1 MADGWLVR
9 VEIEAGRGEMT
20 PLVFAVAIGDHQEAI
35 EAARQSPDVAQEQA
49 RPRTLAEPWP
59 IFSAN
64 IVAPIDARTVE
75 KLNLQPG
82 ELWNVY
88 RPEMTDRIR
97 FATKP

>member
-9 VEIEAGRGEMT
+9 VEVEAGRGEIT
-20 PLVFAVAIGDHQEAI
+20 PLVFAVAINDFQAAI

-59 IFSAN
+59 IVSAN
-64 IVAPIDARTVE
+64 IVAAIDLRTLE
-75 KLNLQPG
+75 KLNLQRG

-88 RPEMTDRIR
+88 RPETTDRIQ